1 MKKVGVSACFLY
13 PDLSRKVFGAKTLT
27 YLERDMSRYVARP
40 DVMAILI
47 PDLTDEC
54 LEPFLAELDGL
65 VLAGGD
71 DLAPETYGEEPIE
84 DGRWRGDAYRDAYE
98 LKVLDHFIKNDKP
111 ILGICRGFQ
120 LMNAYF
126 GGTLYQD
133 IATQL
138 PDANAHRDAQLYD
151 QISHQVELLPD
162 TWLADFYAED
172 PSRWVNT
179 IHHQAIKQLGEGLQL
194 MATSIPEGIP
204 EAYTWEKAAP
214 GKVLGVQWHPE
225 FFWNFEG
232 EHKLMNADRLYDHFL
247 SFIK

>member
-1 MKKVGVSACFLY
+1 MKKVGVSACFFY
-13 PDLSRKVFGAKTLT
+13 PDLNRKVFGAKTLT

-40 DVMAILI
+40 DVMPVLI

-71 DLAPETYGEEPIE
+71 DLAPQTYGEEPIE
-84 DGRWRGDAYRDAYE
+84 NGKWLGDAYRDAYE
-98 LKVLDHFIKNDKP
+98 LKVLDHFIKNKKP
-111 ILGICRGFQ
+111 VLGICRGFQ

-133 IATQL
+133 TATQL
-138 PDANAHRDAQLYD
+138 PEVKAHRDAQLYD
-151 QISHQVELLPD
+151 QISHQVELVPG
-162 TWLADFYAED
+162 TWLADFYADE
-172 PSRWVNT
+172 PSRRVNT
-179 IHHQAIKQLGEGLQL
+179 IHHQAVKKLGDQLEL
-194 MATSIPEGIP
+194 MATSIPDNLQ
-204 EAYTWEKAAP
+204 EAFTWKGAEP

-225 FFWNFEG
+225 FFWNFKG
-232 EHKLMNADRLYDHFL
+232 DDKLMNAQRLYDHFL

>member
-1 MKKVGVSACFLY
+1 MKKVGVSASFFY
-13 PDLSRKVFGAKTLT
+13 PDLNRKVFGAKTLT
-27 YLERDMSRYVARP
+27 YVERDMSRFVARP

-71 DLAPETYGEEPIE
+71 DLAPATYGEEPIE
-84 DGRWRGDAYRDAYE
+84 NGKWPGDAYRDAYE

-111 ILGICRGFQ
+111 VLGICRGSQ
-120 LMNAYF
+120 LMNGYF

-133 IATQL
+133 TITQRPGAEL
-138 PDANAHRDAQLYD
+138 HRDPQVYD
-151 QISHQVELLPD
+151 QLHHQVKLVPG
-162 TWLADFYAED
+162 TWLAEFYD
-172 PSRWVNT
+172 NTPSGWVNS
-179 IHHQAIKQLGEGLQL
+179 IHHQAIKQLGNDLEL
-194 MATSIPEGIP
+194 MATSMPDDLS
-204 EAYTWEKAAP
+204 EAFTWKGAAP

-225 FFWNFEG
+225 FFWNFKGDKE
-232 EHKLMNADRLYDHFL
+232 LLNAHRLYDHFL